1 MHGLQAIIEKGLDSH
16 GQSAIAQMDIK
27 RFYDSVLMLRVH
39 RYLVHRGFNAR
50 LAACLL
56 RLHVCPAV
64 IITFAKCQV
73 EIINR
78 TIGVLTGTRTA
89 GLLGRIPVEDVI
101 QKRHHIWE
109 QYCFK
114 TDDHAF
120 SLATFV
126 DNLFSTGHSVEE
138 AVAILQDCELHLQ
151 LAWGLS
157 IGRDS
162 KSFMAARGAPAPDPE
177 AVDWAYS
184 HGATFTALGHTL
196 ADNGSIKPC
205 CSNTIGAMWRAF
217 YANFGK
223 RMRNAPRQDKIKL
236 LNRAV
241 LPIATYRMPRWPY
254 QRTAAQRVDR
264 TQGKMLSIALGVKV
278 MADETPAAFVR
289 RRNLIVSQAATSA
302 GRWSNIWKSRVSKWS
317 QHLNRPR
324 NGNSWAA
331 KTLHYHGKEW
341 LQQQRITHAIGQFGS
356 MLAGRTCTRSF
367 PGVIHKRWHDGVDL
381 ALSEL

>member
-1 MHGLQAIIEKGLDSH
+1 MHGLQAVIEKGLDSH

-27 RFYDSVLMLRVH
+27 RFYDSIWMLRIH
-39 RYLVHRGFNAR
+39 RYLVHRGFDVR
-50 LAACLL
+50 LSACLL

-64 IITFAKCQV
+64 IITFARCEV
-73 EIINR
+73 AIGNR

-89 GLLGRIPVEDVI
+89 GLLGRIPVEDTI
-101 QKRHHIWE
+101 QKRHHVWE

-114 TDDHAF
+114 TDHHALA
-120 SLATFV
+120 LATYV
-126 DNLFSTGHSVEE
+126 DNLFSTGVSVVE

-151 LAWGLS
+151 SAWGLS

-177 AVDWAYS
+177 AIAWAHS

-205 CSNTIGAMWRAF
+205 FSNTIGAMWRAF
-217 YANFGK
+217 YGNFGK
-223 RMRNAPRQDKIKL
+223 RMCNAPQQDKIKL

-264 TQGKMLSIALGVKV
+264 TQNKMLSIALGVKA
-278 MADETPAAFVR
+278 MAHETPEGFVR
-289 RRNLIVSQAATSA
+289 RKNRIVSQAATST
-302 GRWSNIWKSRVSKWS
+302 GKWSAVWKSRVGKWS
-317 QHLNRPR
+317 DHLNRAH

-341 LQQQRITHAIGQFGS
+341 LQKQRIMHAVGQFGS
-356 MLAGRTCTRSF
+356 MLAGRTCTRSIQ
-367 PGVIHKRWHDGVDL
+367 GVIHKRWHDGVDL
-381 ALSEL
+381 ASS